1 MLAIGSEIWQP
12 HRKWIWADYFI
23 WFSPHGCKPVE
34 MGSKIGIFIPS
45 CKHSVIQQKPPTS
58 TFAQFSPKFIY
69 RLSVALKLVLGFTI
83 SSWSWRT
90 KTKHMKLVLPSTW
103 KANPYLCKFLISLEI
118 FCSAYWPEFLRRRLP
133 CRNTYSYSL
142 VLISGLLTSDF

>member
-1 MLAIGSEIWQP
+1 
-12 HRKWIWADYFI
+12 
-23 WFSPHGCKPVE
+23 

-45 CKHSVIQQKPPTS
+45 CKHGVIQQKPPTS

-90 KTKHMKLVLPSTW
+90 KTKRMKLVLLSTW
-103 KANPYLCKFLISLEI
+103 KPNPYLCKFLISLEI
-118 FCSAYWPEFLRRRLP
+118 FYSAYWLEFLRRRLP
-133 CRNTYSYSL
+133 CSNTCSYNL
-142 VLISGLLTSDF
+142 VLISGLLTDFWFLRTDPVGSMQQRYKQQ